1 MQSRLVVSRTLL
13 RAERADARSVKTT
26 SAASSVHAAGVGRA
40 LRYAEGFAPARR
52 PAPTDSDISKWQ
64 KQRHLYLVDT
74 FLTAPP
80 ITGRTVTMNCQPL
93 RRTIRLDT
101 RLINLLQKLP
111 PHGYIL
117 RDDGKRRYYAPWLN
131 ELMAEGAERKQ
142 ELRELKPAT
151 AKPSKVRRRF

>member
-74 FLTAPP
+74 FFVGA
-80 ITGRTVTMNCQPL
+80 RSKCH
-93 RRTIRLDT
+93 
-101 RLINLLQKLP
+101 LP
-111 PHGYIL
+111 
-117 RDDGKRRYYAPWLN
+117 AN
-131 ELMAEGAERKQ
+131 
-142 ELRELKPAT
+142 
-151 AKPSKVRRRF
+151 